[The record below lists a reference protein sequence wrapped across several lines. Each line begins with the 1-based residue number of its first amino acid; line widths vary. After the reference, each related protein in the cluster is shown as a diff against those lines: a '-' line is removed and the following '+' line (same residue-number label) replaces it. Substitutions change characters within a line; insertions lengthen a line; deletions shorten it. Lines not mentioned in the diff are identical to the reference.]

1 MSYPRTRRRHWR
13 MGRPNSTAV
22 RAVASTLQD
31 ALAAATADHR
41 GTRRCLDSRC
51 CRPSVPAKQKLEPS
65 SKMEATRKV
74 RFRSIVENRKEAPV
88 LLLVALP
95 CHAIVCSSG
104 GHHGLLQMHPV
115 QLCGCAQP
123 TTSSIIF
130 FSVANASMCSYVA
143 MPCQLQVLLF
153 FSMLQMHQ
161 CAAMWLCLANCK
173 FHYFLLYAF

>member
-74 RFRSIVENRKEAPV
+74 RFRSIVENRVSEKEAPV

-95 CHAIVCSSG
+95 CHAIAKHAWEHTWSS
-104 GHHGLLQMHPV
+104 LAPRMV
-115 QLCGCAQP
+115 M
-123 TTSSIIF
+123 
-130 FSVANASMCSYVA
+130 AS
-143 MPCQLQVLLF
+143 P
-153 FSMLQMHQ
+153 
-161 CAAMWLCLANCK
+161 
-173 FHYFLLYAF
+173 

>member
-95 CHAIVCSSG
+95 CHAIGGIQHYNCTIGGVPHSLTQVGTLFCSIW
-104 GHHGLLQMHPV
+104 LQ
-115 QLCGCAQP
+115 
-123 TTSSIIF
+123 
-130 FSVANASMCSYVA
+130 
-143 MPCQLQVLLF
+143 
-153 FSMLQMHQ
+153 
-161 CAAMWLCLANCK
+161 
-173 FHYFLLYAF
+173 